1 MYAIVFNLYNGYKL
15 RFRGLLNMMDND
27 DILKIIGNN
36 IKIARRQMDYTQER
50 LAEELN
56 TSDKFVSMIERGASG
71 LSITNI
77 VNLCRILNIEP
88 NTLFNGIIDYNNDKD
103 TYIVNSLSTLTP
115 ADKDFIISVIQYVL
129 KKGSK

>member
-1 MYAIVFNLYNGYKL
+1 MI
-15 RFRGLLNMMDND
+15 DND
-27 DILKIIGNN
+27 NVLKIIGNN
-36 IKIARRQMDYTQER
+36 IKIARHKNGYTQER

-77 VNLCRILNIEP
+77 VNLCKILNIEP
-88 NTLFNGIIDYNNDKD
+88 NTLFNGIIDYNNDTDK
-103 TYIVNSLSTLTP
+103 YIMNSLSTLTP

>member
-1 MYAIVFNLYNGYKL
+1 MI
-15 RFRGLLNMMDND
+15 DND
-27 DILKIIGNN
+27 KILKIIGNN
-36 IKIARRQMDYTQER
+36 IRVARRQRGYTQER

-77 VNLCRILNIEP
+77 VTLCRILNIEP
-88 NTLFNGIIDYNNDKD
+88 NTLFNGIIDYNNDID
-103 TYIVNSLSTLTP
+103 AYIVNSLSTLTP
-115 ADKDFIISVIQYVL
+115 ADKDFIINIIQYVL

>member
-1 MYAIVFNLYNGYKL
+1 MI
-15 RFRGLLNMMDND
+15 DND
-27 DILKIIGNN
+27 NILKIIGNN
-36 IKIARRQMDYTQER
+36 IKIARRQKGYTQER

-77 VNLCRILNIEP
+77 VNLCKILNIEP
-88 NTLFNGIIDYNNDKD
+88 NTLFNGIVDYSNDKD
-103 TYIVNSLSTLTP
+103 TYIVNSLSTLTS

-129 KKGSK
+129 KKGNK

>member
-1 MYAIVFNLYNGYKL
+1 MI
-15 RFRGLLNMMDND
+15 DND
-27 DILKIIGNN
+27 KILKIIGNN
-36 IKIARRQMDYTQER
+36 IKIARRQKGYTQER

-77 VNLCRILNIEP
+77 VNLCKILNIEP
-88 NTLFNGIIDYNNDKD
+88 NTLFNGIVDYSNDKD
-103 TYIVNSLSTLTP
+103 TYIVNSLSTLTS

-129 KKGSK
+129 KKGNK

>member
-1 MYAIVFNLYNGYKL
+1 
-15 RFRGLLNMMDND
+15 MMDND

-115 ADKDFIISVIQYVL
+115 EDKDFIISVIQYVL

>member
-1 MYAIVFNLYNGYKL
+1 MI
-15 RFRGLLNMMDND
+15 DND
-27 DILKIIGNN
+27 KILKIIGNN
-36 IKIARRQMDYTQER
+36 IKVARRQRGYTQER

-88 NTLFNGIIDYNNDKD
+88 NTLFNGIVDYSNDKD
-103 TYIVNSLSTLTP
+103 TYIVNSLSTLTS

-129 KKGSK
+129 KKGNK

>member
-1 MYAIVFNLYNGYKL
+1 MF
-15 RFRGLLNMMDND
+15 DND
-27 DILKIIGNN
+27 KILKIIGNN
-36 IKIARRQMDYTQER
+36 IKVARRQRGYTQER

-88 NTLFNGIIDYNNDKD
+88 NTLFNGIVDYSNDKD
-103 TYIVNSLSTLTP
+103 TYIVNTLSTLTS

>member
-1 MYAIVFNLYNGYKL
+1 MI
-15 RFRGLLNMMDND
+15 DND
-27 DILKIIGNN
+27 NILKIIGNN
-36 IKIARRQMDYTQER
+36 IKIARHQRNYTQER

-77 VNLCRILNIEP
+77 VNLCKILNIEP
-88 NTLFNGIIDYNNDKD
+88 NTLFNGIVDYSNDKD
-103 TYIVNSLSTLTP
+103 TYIVNSLSTLTS

-129 KKGSK
+129 KKGNK